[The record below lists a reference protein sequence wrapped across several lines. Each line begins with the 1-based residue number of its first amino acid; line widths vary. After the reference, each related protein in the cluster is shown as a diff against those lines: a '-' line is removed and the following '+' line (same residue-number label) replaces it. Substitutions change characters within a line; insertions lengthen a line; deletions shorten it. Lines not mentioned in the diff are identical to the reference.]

1 MQRQLESERNRA
13 RLEKQAAEERARE
26 AGERVRES
34 EERVREAEERV
45 RVVEERVRARVRV
58 ERDEVRMERD
68 AAEER
73 VRVVGDGVMVEL
85 QQALARNNE
94 LQQRLGEVKGRESE
108 KLVVQE
114 QAAEDRAREAE
125 ERVRVEGERMR
136 EAERKAEEAA
146 ASTREVDKEVREEKR
161 RVSLL
166 KEENIRMK
174 AERKNIEEKCRK
186 TEALNVRLLEGNT
199 GRKHSI
205 ETLQRKAN
213 ELEREKN
220 RAIDEMKAVKL
231 DSELNQQETFA
242 HLQLLRAT
250 LENERDKAMKD
261 RLKAEHMAE
270 AAETRLEEERNRA
283 YHERDLMRLE
293 MQTQERRAVVAEER
307 LRMLEAED
315 NIQQNVVE
323 TMQHTATVEL
333 QSEKDRASQAEDRV
347 HALQD
352 EIEIVRKE
360 LEIEKNKQSTIIEH
374 LKQHSLELEGR
385 ALAAEDNVKIFKEE
399 MVRMKGDI
407 REAQKRV
414 LVMENEK
421 QAVEESMREVM
432 DRTKVMEN
440 ERSRAMS
447 DKQEAEARAIKAEA
461 KIQEIEGERDT
472 AKFELHQALARANTL
487 YQKLEEIKGRE
498 QDLEVH
504 ELALTTEKQDSSSD
518 LKKNMEAKILAVKTV
533 QVTNEEQHIV
543 WEEYGLRLHI
553 PSNSLPENCSQFELK
568 ISVSRSRHYKLPD
581 DDGILV
587 SAVYSFSHTLG
598 HEKLQK
604 PVTVEMQHCVA
615 NSAYNPLCIVRAE
628 DTSDTFSV
636 IEGGTFD
643 HNEGYGVIELRH
655 FCSLAV
661 YLQWFVA
668 SLFWTLKPCARL
680 YYTNIKSR
688 SFEFHLYIVPHLSAI
703 IQVCTL
709 YYLVVISLMF
719 NFAGD

>member
-1 MQRQLESERNRA
+1 MLLSLFPAFTKITQLENERDRA
-13 RLEKQAAEERARE
+13 IQ
-26 AGERVRES
+26 
-34 EERVREAEERV
+34 EAE
-45 RVVEERVRARVRV
+45 VRA
-58 ERDEVRMERD
+58 
-68 AAEER
+68 
-73 VRVVGDGVMVEL
+73 
-85 QQALARNNE
+85 
-94 LQQRLGEVKGRESE
+94 
-108 KLVVQE
+108 
-114 QAAEDRAREAE
+114 
-125 ERVRVEGERMR
+125 R

-146 ASTREVDKEVREEKR
+146 ASTREADKEVREAKR

-166 KEENIRMK
+166 EGENIRMK
-174 AERKNIEEKCRK
+174 AERNNMEEKCQK
-186 TEALNVRLLEGNT
+186 TEALNVRLLEENT

-231 DSELNQQETFA
+231 DSELNQQEAFA
-242 HLQLLRAT
+242 RLQLLRARTET
-250 LENERDKAMKD
+250 LENERDKVMKD
-261 RLKAEHMAE
+261 KLKAEHMAE

-293 MQTQERRAVVAEER
+293 IQTQESRAVVAEEKVK
-307 LRMLEAED
+307 MLEAEKD
-315 NIQQNVVE
+315 TIQQKVVE

-333 QSEKDRASQAEDRV
+333 QSERDRASQAEDRV

-352 EIEIVRKE
+352 GIEIVRKE
-360 LEIEKNKQSTIIEH
+360 LENEKNKQSTMIEH

-407 REAQKRV
+407 REAQNRV

-421 QAVEESMREVM
+421 QAVDESMREAM

-440 ERSRAMS
+440 ERSRVMS

-461 KIQEIEGERDT
+461 KIQEIEGERDA
-472 AKFELHQALARANTL
+472 AKFELHQALARANTFD
-487 YQKLEEIKGRE
+487 QKLEEIKGRE

-518 LKKNMEAKILAVKTV
+518 LKDTMEAKIIAVKTV

-553 PSNSLPENCSQFELK
+553 PSNSLPENCCQFELK
-568 ISVSRSRHYKLPD
+568 MSVSRSQHYKLPD

-598 HEKLQK
+598 HKKLRK
-604 PVTVEMQHCVA
+604 PVTVEMQHCVVH
-615 NSAYNPLCIVRAE
+615 SSFTPLCIVRAE

-680 YYTNIKSR
+680 YYTNIKSQ
-688 SFEFHLYIVPHLSAI
+688 SFEFHLYIVPHLDAI
-703 IQVCTL
+703 MKV
-709 YYLVVISLMF
+709 
-719 NFAGD
+719 G

>member
-1 MQRQLESERNRA
+1 MLTLFPDFVQSQLESERNRA
-13 RLEKQAAEERARE
+13 RLEKQAAEDRARE
-26 AGERVRES
+26 AEERVRES
-34 EERVREAEERV
+34 EERVRVVEGERDEARMEKDATV
-45 RVVEERVRARVRV
+45 RVVEGER
-58 ERDEVRMERD
+58 
-68 AAEER
+68 
-73 VRVVGDGVMVEL
+73 DGVMVEL

-94 LQQRLGEVKGRESE
+94 LQQRLGEVEGRERE
-108 KLVVQE
+108 KLIVQE
-114 QAAEDRAREAE
+114 QASEDRAEQ
-125 ERVRVEGERMR
+125 RVRVEGERVR
-136 EAERKAEEAA
+136 EEERKAEEAA
-146 ASTREVDKEVREEKR
+146 ANTREADKEVREEKR
-161 RVSLL
+161 RVSL
-166 KEENIRMK
+166 EENIRMK
-174 AERKNIEEKCRK
+174 AERHNIEEKCQK

-205 ETLQRKAN
+205 ETLQHKAN

-242 HLQLLRAT
+242 RLQSLRARTET

-270 AAETRLEEERNRA
+270 AVETRLEEERNRA

-307 LRMLEAED
+307 LRMLEAEKD
-315 NIQQNVVE
+315 TIQQNVVE
-323 TMQHTATVEL
+323 KMQHTATVEL
-333 QSEKDRASQAEDRV
+333 QSERDRASQAEDRV

-360 LEIEKNKQSTIIEH
+360 LEIEKNKKSTIVEH
-374 LKQHSLELEGR
+374 LKQHSLELEGK
-385 ALAAEDNVKIFKEE
+385 ALAAEDNAKIFEEE
-399 MVRMKGDI
+399 MVRMKRDI
-407 REAQKRV
+407 REAQNRV

-421 QAVEESMREVM
+421 QAVEESMREAM

-440 ERSRAMS
+440 ERSRAVS

-461 KIQEIEGERDT
+461 KTQEIEGERDT
-472 AKFELHQALARANTL
+472 AKFELHQALARANTFD
-487 YQKLEEIKGRE
+487 QKLEEIKGRE

-504 ELALTTEKQDSSSD
+504 ELALTTEKRDSSSD
-518 LKKNMEAKILAVKTV
+518 LKKTMEAKVLAVKTV

-553 PSNSLPENCSQFELK
+553 PSNSLPENCSRFELK
-568 ISVSRSRHYKLPD
+568 MSVSRSQHYKLPD
-581 DDGILV
+581 DDGTLV

-598 HEKLQK
+598 HKKLQK
-604 PVTVEMQHCVA
+604 PVTVEMQHCVVH
-615 NSAYNPLCIVRAE
+615 SSFTPLCIVRAE
-628 DTSDTFSV
+628 DTSGTFSV
-636 IEGGTFD
+636 IEGGTFN

-709 YYLVVISLMF
+709 YHLVILCYSLMF

>member
-1 MQRQLESERNRA
+1 MQSQLESERDRA
-13 RLEKQAAEERARE
+13 RLEK
-26 AGERVRES
+26 
-34 EERVREAEERV
+34 
-45 RVVEERVRARVRV
+45 
-58 ERDEVRMERD
+58 
-68 AAEER
+68 
-73 VRVVGDGVMVEL
+73 
-85 QQALARNNE
+85 
-94 LQQRLGEVKGRESE
+94 
-108 KLVVQE
+108 

-125 ERVRVEGERMR
+125 ERVRESEERARVVEGERDEARMEKYAAEERVRVVEGERDGVMMELQQALATNNELQQRLGVVKGREREKLIVQEQAAEDRAEERVRVEGERVR

-146 ASTREVDKEVREEKR
+146 ASTREADKEVREEKR
-161 RVSLL
+161 RVSW
-166 KEENIRMK
+166 EENIRMK
-174 AERKNIEEKCRK
+174 AERHNIEEKCRK

-205 ETLQRKAN
+205 ETLQHKTN

-242 HLQLLRAT
+242 RLQSLRARTET
-250 LENERDKAMKD
+250 LENERDKAM
-261 RLKAEHMAE
+261 LKAEHMAE
-270 AAETRLEEERNRA
+270 AVETRLEEERNRA

-293 MQTQERRAVVAEER
+293 IQTQESRAVVAEEKVK
-307 LRMLEAED
+307 MLEAEKD
-315 NIQQNVVE
+315 TIQQNVVE

-333 QSEKDRASQAEDRV
+333 QSERDRARQAEERLQ
-347 HALQD
+347 ALQD
-352 EIEIVRKE
+352 GIEIVRKE

-407 REAQKRV
+407 REAQNRV

-421 QAVEESMREVM
+421 QAVEESMREAM

-440 ERSRAMS
+440 ERSRAVS

-461 KIQEIEGERDT
+461 KTQEIEGERDT
-472 AKFELHQALARANTL
+472 AKFELHQALARANTFD
-487 YQKLEEIKGRE
+487 QKLEEIKGRE

-518 LKKNMEAKILAVKTV
+518 LKETMEAKIIAVKTV
-533 QVTNEEQHIV
+533 QVTNEEQHIF
-543 WEEYGLRLHI
+543 WEGYGLRLHI

-568 ISVSRSRHYKLPD
+568 MSVSRSQHYKLPD

-598 HEKLQK
+598 HKKLQK

-615 NSAYNPLCIVRAE
+615 NSAYNPLCILQAE

-709 YYLVVISLMF
+709 YHLVILCYSLMF

>member
-1 MQRQLESERNRA
+1 MQRQLESERDRA
-13 RLEKQAAEERARE
+13 RLEKQAAEDRARE
-26 AGERVRES
+26 AEERVRES
-34 EERVREAEERV
+34 EERVR
-45 RVVEERVRARVRV
+45 VVEG
-58 ERDEVRMERD
+58 ERDEVRMEKD
-68 AAEER
+68 ATEEE
-73 VRVVGDGVMVEL
+73 VRVVEGERDGVMMEL

-146 ASTREVDKEVREEKR
+146 ASTREADKEVREEKR

-166 KEENIRMK
+166 KKENIRMK

-199 GRKHSI
+199 GMKYSI

-220 RAIDEMKAVKL
+220 GAIDEMKAVKL

-242 HLQLLRAT
+242 RLQSFRARTET
-250 LENERDKAMKD
+250 LENERDKDK
-261 RLKAEHMAE
+261 LKAEHMAE

-283 YHERDLMRLE
+283 YHERDLMRLKI
-293 MQTQERRAVVAEER
+293 QTQESRAVVAEER
-307 LRMLEAED
+307 LRMLEAEKD
-315 NIQQNVVE
+315 TIQQNVVE
-323 TMQHTATVEL
+323 KMQHTATVEL
-333 QSEKDRASQAEDRV
+333 QSERDGASQAEERLQ
-347 HALQD
+347 ALQD
-352 EIEIVRKE
+352 GIEIVRKE
-360 LEIEKNKQSTIIEH
+360 LESEKNKQSTIIEH

-385 ALAAEDNVKIFKEE
+385 ALAAEEKAKIFKEE
-399 MVRMKGDI
+399 MVRMKRDI
-407 REAQKRV
+407 RDRV

-421 QAVEESMREVM
+421 QAVDESMREAM

-472 AKFELHQALARANTL
+472 AKFELHQALARANTFD
-487 YQKLEEIKGRE
+487 QKLEEIKGRE

-518 LKKNMEAKILAVKTV
+518 LKETMEAKIIAVKTV
-533 QVTNEEQHIV
+533 QVTNEEKHIV

-568 ISVSRSRHYKLPD
+568 MSVSRSQHYKLPD

-598 HEKLQK
+598 HKKLQK

-615 NSAYNPLCIVRAE
+615 NSAYNPLCILQAE

-709 YYLVVISLMF
+709 YHLVILCYSLMF

>member
-1 MQRQLESERNRA
+1 MLLSLFPAFTKITQLENERDRA
-13 RLEKQAAEERARE
+13 KIEIQ
-26 AGERVRES
+26 
-34 EERVREAEERV
+34 EAE
-45 RVVEERVRARVRV
+45 VRAK
-58 ERDEVRMERD
+58 E
-68 AAEER
+68 
-73 VRVVGDGVMVEL
+73 
-85 QQALARNNE
+85 
-94 LQQRLGEVKGRESE
+94 
-108 KLVVQE
+108 
-114 QAAEDRAREAE
+114 AEDRA
-125 ERVRVEGERMR
+125 R

-146 ASTREVDKEVREEKR
+146 ASTREADKEVREAKR

-166 KEENIRMK
+166 EGENIRMK
-174 AERKNIEEKCRK
+174 AEIEEKCQK
-186 TEALNVRLLEGNT
+186 TEALNVRLLEENT
-199 GRKHSI
+199 GMKHSI
-205 ETLQRKAN
+205 ATFQHKEN

-231 DSELNQQETFA
+231 DSELNQQETLA
-242 HLQLLRAT
+242 CLQLLRARTET
-250 LENERDKAMKD
+250 LENERDKVMKD
-261 RLKAEHMAE
+261 KLKAEHMVE

-293 MQTQERRAVVAEER
+293 IQTQESRAVVAEER
-307 LRMLEAED
+307 LRMLEAEE

-333 QSEKDRASQAEDRV
+333 QSEKDRASQAEERLQ
-347 HALQD
+347 ALQD
-352 EIEIVRKE
+352 EIKIVRKE

-385 ALAAEDNVKIFKEE
+385 ALAAEDNAKIFKEE
-399 MVRMKGDI
+399 MVRMKRETG
-407 REAQKRV
+407 EAQNRV

-421 QAVEESMREVM
+421 QAVEESMREAM

-440 ERSRAMS
+440 ERSRAVS

-461 KIQEIEGERDT
+461 KTQEIEGERDA
-472 AKFELHQALARANTL
+472 AKFELHQALARANTFD
-487 YQKLEEIKGRE
+487 QKLEEIKGRE
-498 QDLEVH
+498 HDLEVH

-518 LKKNMEAKILAVKTV
+518 LKETMEAKVLAVKTV